1 MMLMKRLLVVAVVLA
16 ASVCDVAA
24 QRRATAT
31 PPEKAA
37 LEFVAAM
44 LYDAAPARA
53 LGFFDRGAERK
64 GAGRGSAVADARREL
79 PEVSKKGF
87 AVSEIVFF
95 RQDDIPRLR
104 ARFAHENY
112 SGFNWDRVASHI
124 GGGMGCLL
132 VGKGARED
140 VLIAF
145 IFKDVGG
152 RQRIVYQEDN

>member
-1 MMLMKRLLVVAVVLA
+1 MKRMKRLLVVAVVCA
-16 ASVCDVAA
+16 ASVCHAAA
-24 QRRATAT
+24 QKKTAAT

-44 LYDAAPARA
+44 LYDREPARA

-79 PEVSKKGF
+79 PELSKQGF

-95 RQDDIPRLR
+95 RRGDIDGLR

-112 SGFNWDRVASHI
+112 SGFNWDRVAARI
-124 GGGMGCLL
+124 DDGMGCLL
-132 VGKGARED
+132 VGKGPRED

-145 IFKDVGG
+145 VFREVGG
-152 RQRIVYQEDN
+152 RQKIVYQEDN